1 MIDLNDLK
9 QAVDTRQVDR
19 DQVRV
24 VVRDGQIVDFL
35 TVDEVPRPTE
45 EVRTMPLVEMLLEVF
60 EQK

>member
-9 QAVDTRQVDR
+9 QAVNTRQVDR
-19 DQVRV
+19 DQVRA

-35 TVDEVPRPTE
+35 TVDDKPRAGE